1 MNTAPAVAPPAQPR
15 APRLTRAQ
23 LKALKPHVIT
33 LTDGRLDREATPD
46 PRSEADFATV
56 EADIDAIFSTHLP
69 KFIRSRRGAHVP
81 IVLYAHGGLVDE
93 EAGFATAERQVA
105 WFKANGVYPIHFVW
119 KTGAASAIWDAIG
132 RFVAGGSRG
141 FFDDAKDR
149 VIEIGARALGGEHI
163 WLDMKLD
170 AAASSDDNGGARIFA
185 RKLAEWMKATAPRD
199 QGVNGD
205 AVSIHAVGHS
215 AGSIFHSHLIPAA
228 LEEEVPG
235 FQTVTF
241 LAPAVRIDTFK
252 KKLLP
257 VADKIGN
264 LTIFTMTDAAER
276 DDNCFGI
283 YGKSLLYLVS
293 ASFEPVPGTPILGLA
308 KDIEDDAEVMGFLAG
323 PRGDL
328 VLTPNRKPRP
338 DASTARSHGGFD
350 DDAPTMESTL
360 LRIAPGA
367 DVAKH
372 PFPSSSRGI
381 DLWPRLDEPDG
392 GSRSTTTR
400 RALCIGID
408 AYPREGDRLQ
418 GAVADS
424 RLWASV
430 LEEAGF
436 AITTLTDRDAT
447 RQLILGSIYQLV
459 TNAAEGDVLV
469 VQYSGHGTHAPDLDG
484 DEDDRQDEAI
494 CPVDFRRGE
503 LILDD
508 DLALLW
514 DLIPDGVAVTIFFDS
529 CHSGG
534 SNRDVSD
541 DVVSLGRSVE
551 LTPGEVAKF
560 RIARGA
566 DAPNGRKTAL
576 SLVRDSESA
585 PESAA
590 PSAPTTALEV
600 QFAACLPT
608 QLAWETNGQGDFT
621 KHVAPLIA
629 AHIGRVSNARFAEI
643 ITEGFDSRRQD
654 PTFTGEGA
662 RADLPLLASAF
673 VLAGDVATVGTAS
686 AASTAA
692 DAEGAPAVPAESRGR
707 DAAIAQ
713 ILRGVADLLDE

>member
-1 MNTAPAVAPPAQPR
+1 MNTASAVAPPAQPR

-149 VIEIGARALGGEHI
+149 VIEIGARALGGEQV

-170 AAASSDDNGGARIFA
+170 AAASSDGNGGARIFA
-185 RKLAEWMKATAPRD
+185 RKLAEWMNTAGPGD

-205 AVSIHAVGHS
+205 RVSIHAVGHS

-228 LEEEVPG
+228 LEEDVPG

-257 VADKIGN
+257 VADRIGN
-264 LTIFTMTDAAER
+264 LTVFTMTDAAER
-276 DDNCFGI
+276 DDNCFRI

-293 ASFEPVPGTPILGLA
+293 ASFEPVRGTPILGLA

-323 PRGDL
+323 PRGEL

-338 DASTARSHGGFD
+338 QASTARSHGGFD

-360 LRIAPGA
+360 LRIAPNA
-367 DVAKH
+367 DVSKH
-372 PFPSSSRGI
+372 PFPSSSRSI
-381 DLWPRLDEPDG
+381 DLWPQLDDADG
-392 GSRSTTTR
+392 PRSTANL

-436 AITTLTDRDAT
+436 AVTSITDRDAT
-447 RQLILGSIYQLV
+447 RQMILGSIYQLV
-459 TNAAEGDVLV
+459 TNASEGDVLV

-494 CPVDFRRGE
+494 CPVDFRSGD

-514 DLIPDGVAVTIFFDS
+514 DLIPDGVSVTIFFDS

-551 LTPGEVAKF
+551 LTAGEVAKF

-576 SLVRDSESA
+576 SLVRESESA
-585 PESAA
+585 PEVPE
-590 PSAPTTALEV
+590 PSAPTSPLEV

-608 QLAWETNGQGDFT
+608 QLAWETAGQGDFT
-621 KHVAPLIA
+621 KYVAPLIA

-654 PTFTGEGA
+654 PLFTGDAA
-662 RADLPLLASAF
+662 RSELPLLASAF
-673 VLAGDVATVGTAS
+673 AGDVAAVAPDA
-686 AASTAA
+686 AAS
-692 DAEGAPAVPAESRGR
+692 GVPGSSAIPSGSRSR

-713 ILRGVADLLDE
+713 ILRGVADLVEA